1 MWFYPLPALAAIT
14 MWLGLFLATGKTF
27 ILIGL
32 GVLALGMVVYLFRA
46 RTLREFPFAET
57 R

>member
-1 MWFYPLPALAAIT
+1 

-27 ILIGL
+27 ILVGL
-32 GVLALGMVVYLFRA
+32 AVLALGVLVYLLRA
-46 RTLREFPFAET
+46 HRLHEFPFAET